1 MAGAARA
8 PPPSAMAHGGRGP
21 SATALGHGGCGQSAG
36 AHGQGRCGHGVQEGQ
51 GWTPAVGGGR
61 WWGSGRRSIDAA
73 LAMANRTRRHPIDQV
88 QSKKY
93 KGARRS
99 FQFAKYLK
107 IKNKRGK
114 YPKWR
119 YNQVINVWSPI
130 FTMSMFEM
138 AHIRSTLFQVPFLQ
152 FSLRHWARCSSSRA
166 ASPPCCPSV
175 STEVV
180 LPFSLAI
187 RLAFLLCADDDMT
200 RRSSRDT

>member
-1 MAGAARA
+1 MEHIAFC
-8 PPPSAMAHGGRGP
+8 GP
-21 SATALGHGGCGQSAG
+21 CRVNRISSKRTCGGCGQSAG
-36 AHGQGRCGHGVQEGQ
+36 AHGQGRRGHGVREGQ

-61 WWGSGRRSIDAA
+61 WWGSGRRSVDAA

-107 IKNKRGK
+107 IKNKTGK

-130 FTMSMFEM
+130 CMMAMFKM
-138 AHIRSTLFQVPFLQ
+138 ANLRKTLFRVLFLQ
-152 FSLRHWARCSSSRA
+152 FPQLEERGRRKKRSGAHVSGGNRGPPVLGALDQNLV
-166 ASPPCCPSV
+166 AS
-175 STEVV
+175 TKW
-180 LPFSLAI
+180 
-187 RLAFLLCADDDMT
+187 
-200 RRSSRDT
+200 